1 MMWLRLHKEGIV
13 EMPSEIFEKFNNWD
27 LYEKEKKEVDK
38 KAIEEVTDHD
48 EEKINVEDIV
58 GRTISNEQ
66 LKELKELLNKEEND
80 DDFNEDEA
88 PF

>member
-1 MMWLRLHKEGIV
+1 M
-13 EMPSEIFEKFNNWD
+13 
-27 LYEKEKKEVDK
+27 
-38 KAIEEVTDHD
+38 
-48 EEKINVEDIV
+48 NVEDIV

-80 DDFNEDEA
+80 DNFNEDEA